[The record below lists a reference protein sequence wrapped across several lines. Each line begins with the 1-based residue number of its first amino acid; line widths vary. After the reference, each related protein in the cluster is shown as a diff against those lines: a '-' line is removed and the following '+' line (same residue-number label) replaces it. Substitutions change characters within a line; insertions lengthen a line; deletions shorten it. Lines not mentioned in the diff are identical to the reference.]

1 MSETISDAGQRAR
14 GRIAIRLLPL
24 VLAVIPLL
32 RAGNP
37 VALPKEIAA
46 PEPGLAEKS

>member
-1 MSETISDAGQRAR
+1 MSETISDAGQRPR
-14 GRIAIRLLPL
+14 RRIAIRLLPL

-46 PEPGLAEKS
+46 PEPALAEKS

>member
-14 GRIAIRLLPL
+14 RRIAIPLLPL

-46 PEPGLAEKS
+46 PEPVLAEKS